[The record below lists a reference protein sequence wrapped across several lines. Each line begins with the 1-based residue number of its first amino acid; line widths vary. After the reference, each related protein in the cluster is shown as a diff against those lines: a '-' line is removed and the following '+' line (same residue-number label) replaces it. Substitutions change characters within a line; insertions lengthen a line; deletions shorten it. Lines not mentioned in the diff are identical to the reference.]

1 MANLWKKAIESGP
14 AIEDGS
20 SSRSELKSALKKVDY
35 KPTSN
40 KARFKDI
47 SRGLTKQGKNKHPPR
62 PTIIQNARKKNLAY
76 YDRDIY
82 NVLKLRKQIV
92 IRHNG
97 RNATPHPLTESDLI
111 DVEESYT
118 EEDRRQRTES
128 LWDTLVDHFVRT
140 RIPSFNE
147 PLIEARISEILPD
160 MDDITAEVP
169 DRTDSSEVLDVEA
182 TLRHIKEDRRSH
194 PSAQNPKNFMKL
206 TLTETDDIVLFEN
219 ISLTVPKGTDEA
231 EAVEKYN
238 YEYEY
243 LTKGPGKNRRT
254 CEAEVQTENVL
265 VKSRSA
271 NTERIKKQDQESFN
285 KEIQL
290 DDELHSKMEVTTYSR
305 EGENID
311 EVLNT
316 NENFHLSS
324 MILQRL
330 LAGNVFRERQRR
342 FRNMIDTNPL
352 DLNIKYLYRLQTLW
366 TYKCVDTM
374 GKDVVDMSWCHTNG
388 DLLAVGYGTYYYRE
402 SKNRTSGAVLLWSI
416 KNPVNPERR
425 YRYRTPVTAVE
436 FSKQT
441 PQLLAVALFDGTIEI
456 LDVSDESNA
465 AVEHHIVVAKSER
478 TSSPGYEP
486 VWQIQWIQI
495 KDKEFIITGSQDGRI
510 MKYEIATGPY
520 LVGYRQLRLARIEGV
535 VEALH
540 VEHKKTFIEAD
551 RHPQALCLQ
560 KHPLNTD
567 MYFVG
572 TDEGCIHI
580 CSINFPHQH
589 LSVLQVHHSGVYSI
603 HFSPFSPKIYLT
615 CGSDWTI
622 RIWIED
628 IFEPIIELCDGFS
641 AIHTAYWSPI
651 HSTIIASCTHDA
663 VQIWDLRRK
672 NLKPASTR
680 TFENRQISII
690 KFTPCGRSLLVGDEE
705 GNVHVCSLEDF
716 PFPPHFQYDE
726 LQKSL
731 FRSLTNKQ
739 ELEKQVKQLGYL
751 GYGTEQRGDMSCKS

>member
-1 MANLWKKAIESGP
+1 
-14 AIEDGS
+14 
-20 SSRSELKSALKKVDY
+20 
-35 KPTSN
+35 
-40 KARFKDI
+40 
-47 SRGLTKQGKNKHPPR
+47 
-62 PTIIQNARKKNLAY
+62 
-76 YDRDIY
+76 
-82 NVLKLRKQIV
+82 
-92 IRHNG
+92 
-97 RNATPHPLTESDLI
+97 
-111 DVEESYT
+111 
-118 EEDRRQRTES
+118 
-128 LWDTLVDHFVRT
+128 
-140 RIPSFNE
+140 
-147 PLIEARISEILPD
+147 
-160 MDDITAEVP
+160 
-169 DRTDSSEVLDVEA
+169 
-182 TLRHIKEDRRSH
+182 
-194 PSAQNPKNFMKL
+194 MKL

-271 NTERIKKQDQESFN
+271 NTERIKKQDQESFVSN
-285 KEIQL
+285 FEMFDTYADLAKKTKEIQL
-290 DDELHSKMEVTTYSR
+290 DDESHRKIEVTTYSR

-311 EVLNT
+311 EMLNT

-330 LAGNVFRERQRR
+330 LAGNVYRERQRR

-478 TSSPGYEP
+478 MSSPGYEP
-486 VWQIQWIQI
+486 VWQIQWMQI

-520 LVGYRQLRLARIEGV
+520 LVGYRQLRLNRIEGV

-560 KHPLNTD
+560 KHPLNND

-622 RIWIED
+622 RIWVED
-628 IFEPIIELCDGFS
+628 ILEPIIELSDGFS

-690 KFTPCGRSLLVGDEE
+690 KFTPCGRSLIVGDEE

-751 GYGTEQRGDMSCKS
+751 GYQTEPKAEIFSKS